1 MRNGSCGDSRPRL
14 SAGRSPAWPSKFMP
28 KFMRKNSSLC
38 LVGLFL
44 LASCSPRDFL
54 TRRLA
59 RDLISA
65 SDAFRAPQHFVLQT
79 GLVSNEVYLA
89 PEYLV
94 LQHHGWI
101 SATNSPCRTGLVP
114 PPCWDILL
122 TPSGVDTVRGLVSTD
137 ELSKPSFAIPVARR
151 ELVEITGVSKQGNV
165 ADVDFTWKWIPLNEI
180 GAALYSSE
188 VHYKSTAGFRN
199 YDDGWRIVVAPS
211 TAHVAQTLDDALKK
225 AEPAP

>member
-1 MRNGSCGDSRPRL
+1 MR
-14 SAGRSPAWPSKFMP
+14 
-28 KFMRKNSSLC
+28 KFMRKRSILC
-38 LVGLFL
+38 VVGLLL

-54 TRRLA
+54 SRRLA
-59 RDLISA
+59 RDLISS

-79 GLVSNEVYLA
+79 GLVSNEVYVA

-101 SATNSPCRTGLVP
+101 SATNTACRSGLAP

-122 TPSGVDTVRGLVSTD
+122 TPSGVDTVRDLVSTD
-137 ELSKPSFAIPVARR
+137 EASKPSFAIPVAKR

-165 ADVDFTWKWIPLNEI
+165 ADVDFTWKWLPLNEV

-199 YDDGWRIVVAPS
+199 YDDGWRIVGAPS
-211 TAHVAQTLDDALKK
+211 APHLSQTLDDALKH

>member
-1 MRNGSCGDSRPRL
+1 M
-14 SAGRSPAWPSKFMP
+14 
-28 KFMRKNSSLC
+28 
-38 LVGLFL
+38 VGLLL

-54 TRRLA
+54 SRRLA

-65 SDAFRAPQHFVLQT
+65 SDAFRDPQHFVLQT
-79 GLVSNEVYLA
+79 GLVSNEVYVA

-101 SATNSPCRTGLVP
+101 SATSAACRTGLAP

-122 TPSGVDTVRGLVSTD
+122 TPSGVDTVRALVSTD
-137 ELSKPSFAIPVARR
+137 EASKPSIAIPVARR
-151 ELVEITGVSKQGNV
+151 ELLEITGVSKQGNV
-165 ADVDFTWKWIPLNEI
+165 ADVDFTWKWLPLNEV

-188 VHYKSTAGFRN
+188 LHYKSTAGFRN
-199 YDDGWRIVVAPS
+199 YDDGWRIVAAPS
-211 TAHVAQTLDDALKK
+211 APRVSQTLDDALKH